1 MQQVDAKLQ
10 ALQLLRSAEE
20 AKAEQEIQM
29 EGPRREEGETEEAR
43 LEAVRAAEEVCGPSP
58 ASALVEDIESE
69 ALEVRRAGKELP
81 SRPMSMTAFMR
92 SYKEDYQAPA
102 FCFDFNTE
110 ALPSNAEQ
118 HHAQPAA
125 TRRDER
131 IKVLRQV
138 FDAYDVRGS
147 GILEP
152 AQYSQLLQD
161 MGLAPKTIEES
172 HRLVSL
178 IGEARGG
185 RPGPLSF
192 QQFVSFADAL
202 DKE

>member
-1 MQQVDAKLQ
+1 VQ
-10 ALQLLRSAEE
+10 
-20 AKAEQEIQM
+20 
-29 EGPRREEGETEEAR
+29 
-43 LEAVRAAEEVCGPSP
+43 
-58 ASALVEDIESE
+58 DIESE
-69 ALEVRRAGKELP
+69 APDVRRAGKELP
-81 SRPMSMTAFMR
+81 SRPMSMSAFMR
-92 SYKEDYQAPA
+92 CYNKDYQAPA

-118 HHAQPAA
+118 HHAQPTA